1 MSVNRYKFLGGVAIL
16 VLAALIFFIMETS
29 SSIPIAIGLAMV
41 GIALIANSLKEMI
54 SVQISI
60 VLDARTISKK
70 EESNVF

>member
-41 GIALIANSLKEMI
+41 GIALIANS
-54 SVQISI
+54 
-60 VLDARTISKK
+60 RKK
-70 EESNVF
+70 